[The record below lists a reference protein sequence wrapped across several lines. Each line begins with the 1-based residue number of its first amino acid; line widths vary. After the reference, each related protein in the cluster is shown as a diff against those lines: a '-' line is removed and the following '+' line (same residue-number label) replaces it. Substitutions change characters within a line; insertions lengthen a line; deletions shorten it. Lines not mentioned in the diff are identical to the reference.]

1 MDNNQDRQKQE
12 HDTDKISL
20 SDITKDPITQKVI
33 DKIVHRSIMGMSKF
47 GITMHDNPKEVDQWL
62 LEAQEEAIDLI
73 NYLEV
78 AIERYRKL
86 KQKLHALMQDNA

>member
-1 MDNNQDRQKQE
+1 
-12 HDTDKISL
+12 
-20 SDITKDPITQKVI
+20 
-33 DKIVHRSIMGMSKF
+33 
-47 GITMHDNPKEVDQWL
+47 

-86 KQKLHALMQDNA
+86 KQKLHALMKDNE